1 MSRMQ
6 TKKSYHEVI
15 RKESFANN
23 DLYDTFLNWIS
34 GEFDLYLQ
42 DEENDLQVFFPFGK
56 FYIRRINNSKENIKV
71 EINVKSRSLSL
82 CNYIIDKIVTV
93 QNHIKDR

>member
-1 MSRMQ
+1 MQ
-6 TKKSYHEVI
+6 TNKSYYEVI

-23 DLYDTFLNWIS
+23 DVYDTFLNWIS

-56 FYIRRINNSKENIKV
+56 FCIRRINNCKENIKV
-71 EINVKSRSLSL
+71 EINVKSKNLSL
-82 CNYIIDKIVTV
+82 CNYISDKITAV
-93 QNHIKDR
+93 QSHMKKI